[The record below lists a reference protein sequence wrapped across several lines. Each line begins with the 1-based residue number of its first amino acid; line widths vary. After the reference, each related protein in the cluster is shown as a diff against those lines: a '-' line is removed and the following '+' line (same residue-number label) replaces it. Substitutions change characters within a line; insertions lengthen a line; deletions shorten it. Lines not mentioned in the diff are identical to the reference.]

1 MEQNKLVD
9 FARELLQAHIDT
21 GLDLNHWELGKEF
34 VEWFLQIKLEN
45 IDNGTDSV
53 PMPETSNHPVL
64 TNLKTRIAELE
75 AQNAKLDQ
83 RLAMEIRATQDRET
97 YTQEAFVSAIE
108 CGYDKETIVHLAYE
122 LDVELTQTK
131 TYTVQVEFQ
140 VEAIVE
146 IGEELDVHSLD
157 FSMSGDN
164 IQDYSYDVASIDE
177 N

>member
-1 MEQNKLVD
+1 M
-9 FARELLQAHIDT
+9 
-21 GLDLNHWELGKEF
+21 
-34 VEWFLQIKLEN
+34 EN
-45 IDNGTDSV
+45 IQ
-53 PMPETSNHPVL
+53 PESNHPVL
-64 TNLKTRIAELE
+64 TNLKEQI
-75 AQNAKLDQ
+75 AKLQAEYETLDS
-83 RLAMEIRATQDRET
+83 RYAREVRARQDRET

-108 CGYDKETIVHLAYE
+108 SGYDKETIVHLAYE

>member
-1 MEQNKLVD
+1 MENTQPENDNPV
-9 FARELLQAHIDT
+9 
-21 GLDLNHWELGKEF
+21 
-34 VEWFLQIKLEN
+34 VSIK
-45 IDNGTDSV
+45 
-53 PMPETSNHPVL
+53 HPVL
-64 TNLKTRIAELE
+64 AQLNARIAELE
-75 AQNAKLDQ
+75 TQLSKLQAEYETLDS
-83 RLAMEIRATQDRET
+83 RYAREIRARQDRET

>member
-1 MEQNKLVD
+1 MENTQPENDNPV
-9 FARELLQAHIDT
+9 
-21 GLDLNHWELGKEF
+21 
-34 VEWFLQIKLEN
+34 VSIK
-45 IDNGTDSV
+45 
-53 PMPETSNHPVL
+53 HPVL
-64 TNLKTRIAELE
+64 AQLNARIAELE

-108 CGYDKETIVHLAYE
+108 CGYDKETITHLAYE

>member
-1 MEQNKLVD
+1 MENTQPENDNPV
-9 FARELLQAHIDT
+9 
-21 GLDLNHWELGKEF
+21 
-34 VEWFLQIKLEN
+34 VSIK
-45 IDNGTDSV
+45 
-53 PMPETSNHPVL
+53 HPVL
-64 TNLKTRIAELE
+64 AQLNARIAELE

-108 CGYDKETIVHLAYE
+108 CGYDKETITHLAYE

-131 TYTVQVEFQ
+131 TYTIQVEFQ
-140 VEAIVE
+140 VEAIVDL
-146 IGEELDVHSLD
+146 GEELEAYTLD